1 MQGLVHK
8 SGGRIGRPLALA
20 LALLSLLFLLQ
31 VTPHTHTNGQDEA
44 ACGLC
49 QAAHVGATPAVSG
62 IVLSVP
68 LVAVGMISAPIV
80 LAANENFF
88 SHSDPARSSR
98 GSSALNPAY
107 SDSLAPAIPWPRD
120 RLFEGGPT
128 NAQLIAP

>member
-1 MQGLVHK
+1 MGDLAPILGMNFEDRNLVEGKGMQGVVHE
-8 SGGRIGRPLALA
+8 SRLRIGRPLAFA

-68 LVAVGMISAPIV
+68 LVAVGKVSAPIV

-88 SHSDPARSSR
+88 LHSDPR
-98 GSSALNPAY
+98 GP
-107 SDSLAPAIPWPRD
+107 PV
-120 RLFEGGPT
+120 EV
-128 NAQLIAP
+128 QQ